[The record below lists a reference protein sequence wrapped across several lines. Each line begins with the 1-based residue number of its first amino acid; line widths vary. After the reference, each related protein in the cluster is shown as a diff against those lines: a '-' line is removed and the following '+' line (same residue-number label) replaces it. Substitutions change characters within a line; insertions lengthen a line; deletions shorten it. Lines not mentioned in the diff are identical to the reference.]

1 MGYITEL
8 LGIPLGALL
17 SVCFLAVRNYGI
29 AIAVFTALTKVILFP
44 VSMWVQ
50 RNSIKMVQLTPELNQ
65 LKLKYYGDNDTI
77 AEETQALYKR
87 KNYHP
92 LASTIPMFIQLILLI
107 GVIGAVRGMLEG
119 ETGTMLVQIPAEV
132 GGAALLMPVAAG
144 GAALLLGLAQNHLNP
159 LQREQGKAEQW
170 MTNGFSIAISLVLG
184 AFVPLGVGIYWIC
197 SNLFTILQQIILN
210 TVIPPKKYIDY
221 EALEK
226 SRQELEKIS
235 SLGGKRSKEEKQREK
250 VDYKRFFSIANK
262 HLVFYSE
269 RSGFYKYFENVID
282 YLLNHS
288 NVTIHYITS
297 DPKDAIFQ
305 KAAEQP
311 RIKPYYIG
319 ERRLITLMMKM
330 DADIV
335 VMTMTD
341 LENFHI
347 KRSYIRK
354 DVEYV
359 YMFHAPLSF
368 IMTLRDGALDHYD
381 TIFCTGKGQV
391 EEIRKSEEIYHLPQ
405 KKIIECGYGVIE
417 NMRKHYLENEARYK
431 NQEVKKILIAPS
443 WQEDNILDSCL
454 DQILQSSL
462 RDGWQIIVRPHP
474 EYVKRYGARWNVL
487 LEKYKDI
494 PESRLILQTDFSSNE
509 TVYSADVLVSD
520 WSGIAF
526 EYAFAT
532 RKPVLSINTPMKVSN
547 PNYAKVIPQP
557 LNLTLRSEIGVQLEP
572 DAADQAG
579 RVLAEMLDHAED
591 YERKIAQLTDEYLYN
606 MGKSGEIGGAYILQS
621 LQKKIQS
628 RKNSGQ

>member
-1 MGYITEL
+1 MGLLYNLLAEL
-8 LGIPLGALL
+8 
-17 SVCFLAVRNYGI
+17 
-29 AIAVFTALTKVILFP
+29 IAVCYKLANNYILAIIIFTLLTKIILFP
-44 VSMWVQ
+44 ISMWVQ

-65 LKLKYYGDNDTI
+65 LKLKFYGDKDTI
-77 AEETQALYKR
+77 AEETQSLYKR
-87 KNYHP
+87 EKYHP

-119 ETGTMLVQIPAEV
+119 EASTMLVHIPAEV
-132 GGAALLMPVAAG
+132 GGVALLMPVAAG

-159 LQREQGKAEQW
+159 LQREQGKVEQW
-170 MTNGFSIAISLVLG
+170 MTNGFSIAISLALG
-184 AFVPLGVGIYWIC
+184 VFVPLGVGIYWIF
-197 SNLFTILQQIILN
+197 SNLFTILQQLILN
-210 TVIPPKKYIDY
+210 IVIPPKRYIDY
-221 EALEK
+221 EMLEK
-226 SRQELEKIS
+226 SRQDLAKVS

-250 VDYKRFFSIANK
+250 ADYKRFFSITNK

-297 DPKDAIFQ
+297 DPNDAIFK
-305 KAAEQP
+305 KAEEQS

-319 ERRLITLMMKM
+319 EKRLITLMMKM
-330 DADIV
+330 DADMV

-347 KRSYIRK
+347 KRSYLRK
-354 DVEYV
+354 DIEYV
-359 YMFHAPLSF
+359 YLFHAPLSF

-391 EEIRKSEEIYHLPQ
+391 EEIRKSEKLYHLPE

-417 NMRKHYLENEARYK
+417 NMRKHYLENESHYRSQK
-431 NQEVKKILIAPS
+431 VKKILIAPS

-454 DQILQSSL
+454 DKILQSSL

-474 EYVKRYGARWNVL
+474 EYVKRYGVRWSRL
-487 LEKYKDI
+487 LEQYKDI
-494 PESRLILQTDFSSNE
+494 PESQLILQTDFSSNE

-532 RKPVLSINTPMKVSN
+532 RKPVLSINTPMKVAN
-547 PNYAKVIPQP
+547 PNYAKVIPEP
-557 LNLTLRSEIGVQLEP
+557 LNLSLRSEIGVQLAP
-572 DAADQAG
+572 ADADQAG
-579 RVLAEMLDHAED
+579 KVLAEMLNHAED

-606 MGKSGEIGGAYILQS
+606 MGRSGEIGGSYILQS
-621 LQKKIQS
+621 LQQKIQS
-628 RKNSGQ
+628 RKNSSR

>member
-1 MGYITEL
+1 MVI
-8 LGIPLGALL
+8 LGQILGSLIKW
-17 SVCFLAVRNYGI
+17 CYYGVRNYGLSI
-29 AIAVFTALTKVILFP
+29 VLFTLFTKIILFP

-65 LKLKYYGDNDTI
+65 LKLKYYGDKDTI
-77 AEETQALYKR
+77 AEETQVLYKR
-87 KNYHP
+87 ENYHP

-119 ETGTMLVQIPAEV
+119 EANTILVQIPSEV
-132 GGAALLMPVAAG
+132 GGAALLMPLAAG

-226 SRQELEKIS
+226 SRQELAKIS

-250 VDYKRFFSIANK
+250 ADYKRFFSIANK

-330 DADIV
+330 DADMV

-417 NMRKHYLENEARYK
+417 NMRKHYLENESRYR

-462 RDGWQIIVRPHP
+462 HDGWQIIVRPHP
-474 EYVKRYGARWNVL
+474 EYVKRYGARWSAL

-532 RKPVLSINTPMKVSN
+532 RKPVLSINTPMKISN

>member
-65 LKLKYYGDNDTI
+65 LKLKYYGDKDTI
-77 AEETQALYKR
+77 AEETQVLYKR
-87 KNYHP
+87 ENYHP

-119 ETGTMLVQIPAEV
+119 EDNTILVQIPSEV
-132 GGAALLMPVAAG
+132 GGAALLMPLAAG

-226 SRQELEKIS
+226 SRQELAKIS

-250 VDYKRFFSIANK
+250 ADYKRFFSIANK

-330 DADIV
+330 DADMV

-354 DVEYV
+354 DAEYV

-494 PESRLILQTDFSSNE
+494 PESCLILQTDFSSNE

>member
-1 MGYITEL
+1 
-8 LGIPLGALL
+8 
-17 SVCFLAVRNYGI
+17 
-29 AIAVFTALTKVILFP
+29 
-44 VSMWVQ
+44 
-50 RNSIKMVQLTPELNQ
+50 
-65 LKLKYYGDNDTI
+65 
-77 AEETQALYKR
+77 
-87 KNYHP
+87 
-92 LASTIPMFIQLILLI
+92 
-107 GVIGAVRGMLEG
+107 
-119 ETGTMLVQIPAEV
+119 
-132 GGAALLMPVAAG
+132 
-144 GAALLLGLAQNHLNP
+144 
-159 LQREQGKAEQW
+159 
-170 MTNGFSIAISLVLG
+170 
-184 AFVPLGVGIYWIC
+184 
-197 SNLFTILQQIILN
+197 
-210 TVIPPKKYIDY
+210 
-221 EALEK
+221 
-226 SRQELEKIS
+226 
-235 SLGGKRSKEEKQREK
+235 
-250 VDYKRFFSIANK
+250 
-262 HLVFYSE
+262 
-269 RSGFYKYFENVID
+269 
-282 YLLNHS
+282 
-288 NVTIHYITS
+288 
-297 DPKDAIFQ
+297 
-305 KAAEQP
+305 
-311 RIKPYYIG
+311 
-319 ERRLITLMMKM
+319 MK
-330 DADIV
+330 
-335 VMTMTD
+335 
-341 LENFHI
+341 
-347 KRSYIRK
+347 
-354 DVEYV
+354 
-359 YMFHAPLSF
+359 
-368 IMTLRDGALDHYD
+368 
-381 TIFCTGKGQV
+381 
-391 EEIRKSEEIYHLPQ
+391 EIYHLPQ

-417 NMRKHYLENEARYK
+417 NMRKHYLENKSRYE

-532 RKPVLSINTPMKVSN
+532 RKPVLSINTPMKISN

>member
-65 LKLKYYGDNDTI
+65 LKLKYYGDKDTI
-77 AEETQALYKR
+77 AEETQVLYKR
-87 KNYHP
+87 ENYHP

-119 ETGTMLVQIPAEV
+119 EANTILVQIPSEV
-132 GGAALLMPVAAG
+132 GGAALLMPLAAG

-226 SRQELEKIS
+226 SRQELAKIS

-250 VDYKRFFSIANK
+250 ADYKRFFSIANK

-330 DADIV
+330 DADMV

-417 NMRKHYLENEARYK
+417 NMRKHYLENESRYK

-532 RKPVLSINTPMKVSN
+532 RKPVLSINTPMKISN

>member
-1 MGYITEL
+1 MNILSNFLRYLIQL
-8 LGIPLGALL
+8 CYNIILNYAL
-17 SVCFLAVRNYGI
+17 
-29 AIAVFTALTKVILFP
+29 AIIVFTLLTKVILFP

-65 LKLKYYGDNDTI
+65 LKLKYYGDKDTI

-87 KNYHP
+87 EKYHP

-119 ETGTMLVQIPAEV
+119 EASTVLVQIPAEV
-132 GGAALLMPVAAG
+132 GGVALLMPVAAG

-159 LQREQGKAEQW
+159 LQREQGKVEQW
-170 MTNGFSIAISLVLG
+170 MTNGFSIAISLALG
-184 AFVPLGVGIYWIC
+184 AFVPLGVGIYWIF
-197 SNLFTILQQIILN
+197 SNLFTILQQLILN
-210 TVIPPKKYIDY
+210 IVIPPKRYIDY
-221 EALEK
+221 EMLEK
-226 SRQELEKIS
+226 SRQDLAKIS

-250 VDYKRFFSIANK
+250 ADYKRFFSITNK

-297 DPKDAIFQ
+297 DPNDAIFK
-305 KAAEQP
+305 KAEEQP

-319 ERRLITLMMKM
+319 EKRLITLMMKM
-330 DADIV
+330 DADMV

-347 KRSYIRK
+347 KRSYLRK
-354 DVEYV
+354 DIEYV
-359 YMFHAPLSF
+359 YLFHAPLSF

-391 EEIRKSEEIYHLPQ
+391 EEIRKSEEFYHLPE

-417 NMRKHYLENEARYK
+417 NMRKHYLENESQYRSQK
-431 NQEVKKILIAPS
+431 VKKILIAPS

-454 DQILQSSL
+454 DKILQSSL

-474 EYVKRYGARWNVL
+474 EYVKRYGVRWSRL
-487 LEKYKDI
+487 LEQYKDI
-494 PESRLILQTDFSSNE
+494 PESQLILQTDFSSNE

-532 RKPVLSINTPMKVSN
+532 RKPVLSINTPMKVAN
-547 PNYAKVIPQP
+547 PNYAKVIPEP
-557 LNLTLRSEIGVQLEP
+557 LNLSLRSEIGVQLAP
-572 DAADQAG
+572 ADADQAG
-579 RVLAEMLDHAED
+579 KVLAEMLNHAED

-606 MGKSGEIGGAYILQS
+606 MGRSGEIGGSYILQS
-621 LQKKIQS
+621 LQQKIQS
-628 RKNSGQ
+628 RKNSSR

>member
-1 MGYITEL
+1 MNI
-8 LGIPLGALL
+8 L
-17 SVCFLAVRNYGI
+17 SQILSCLIQLCYNIFQNYGVSI
-29 AIAVFTALTKVILFP
+29 VLFTLFTKVILFP

-65 LKLKYYGDNDTI
+65 LKLKYYGDKDTI
-77 AEETQALYKR
+77 AEETQVLYKR
-87 KNYHP
+87 ENYHP

-119 ETGTMLVQIPAEV
+119 EANTILVQIPSEV
-132 GGAALLMPVAAG
+132 GGAALLMPLAAG

-226 SRQELEKIS
+226 SRQELAKIS

-250 VDYKRFFSIANK
+250 ADYKRFFSIANK

-330 DADIV
+330 DADMV

-417 NMRKHYLENEARYK
+417 NMRKHYLENESRYK

>member
-1 MGYITEL
+1 MVI
-8 LGIPLGALL
+8 LGQILGSLIKW
-17 SVCFLAVRNYGI
+17 CYYGVRNYGLSI
-29 AIAVFTALTKVILFP
+29 VLFTLFTKIILFP

-65 LKLKYYGDNDTI
+65 LKLKYYGDKDTI
-77 AEETQALYKR
+77 AEETQVLYKR
-87 KNYHP
+87 ENYHP

-119 ETGTMLVQIPAEV
+119 EANTILVQIPSEV
-132 GGAALLMPVAAG
+132 GGAALLMPLAAG

-226 SRQELEKIS
+226 SRQELAKIS

-250 VDYKRFFSIANK
+250 ADYKRFFSIANK

-330 DADIV
+330 DADMV

-354 DVEYV
+354 DIEYV

-417 NMRKHYLENEARYK
+417 NMRKHYLENESRYK
-431 NQEVKKILIAPS
+431 NQEVKKFLIAPS

>member
-65 LKLKYYGDNDTI
+65 LKLKYYGDKDTI
-77 AEETQALYKR
+77 AEETQVLYQR
-87 KNYHP
+87 ENYHP
-92 LASTIPMFIQLILLI
+92 LAGTIPMFIQLILLI

-119 ETGTMLVQIPAEV
+119 EANTILVQIPSEV
-132 GGAALLMPVAAG
+132 GGAALLMPLAAG

-226 SRQELEKIS
+226 SRQELAKIS

-250 VDYKRFFSIANK
+250 ADYKRFFSIANK

-282 YLLNHS
+282 YLLSHS

-417 NMRKHYLENEARYK
+417 NMRKHYLENKSRYE